1 MNNSAKSLSIL
12 FLTTFILMAVA
23 GCQKCYVCE
32 SKNTARANFCEGNPN
47 YDRLANGDTIQDA
60 FGVNYNCKLKK

>member
-1 MNNSAKSLSIL
+1 MVI
-12 FLTTFILMAVA
+12 A
-23 GCQKCYVCE
+23 GCQKCFVCE

-60 FGVNYNCKLKK
+60 FGINYNCKVKK